1 MCDPTGGLA
10 TTLLLSGGLAGG
22 ALTGAGMLA
31 DRSAGK
37 AAARR
42 QQQLSNQA
50 TQMQAAEFDRRMGY
64 VRGSDTRTDALLTR
78 QYGDTAGLED
88 STFGYMLGQNQAG
101 FDEQAG
107 IAARAFDEQMTATG
121 GLMTAQREARLRQR
135 ATSEAERNKQLAF
148 QGESDTLAAALPGAI
163 GSDAQSAGRAT
174 ALAGRNGGVLDAITG
189 ATGPQIRVGGGDV
202 IDRAFGRQA
211 QRGMGEAL
219 TDAGGANNIAAYG
232 DAFAG
237 SERKL
242 GDFATAIDALTAK
255 AALSR
260 APLAEQLAVDDL
272 SREQAQQRY
281 DFATGLSS
289 STAGQEASAADARRT
304 GLVNARSAYAGKFGD
319 MLSTFFGNSLG
330 SEQSYTG
337 NMVGSSSNYENKQT
351 NLANYKISNTTG
363 YSPLGD
369 ILRLASTAA
378 GGFSPGTP
386 AKLSQKVGTKG

>member
-1 MCDPTGGLA
+1 MCDPTGGI
-10 TTLLLSGGLAGG
+10 
-22 ALTGAGMLA
+22 LTGALLTGGSMLA
-31 DRSAGK
+31 DRSAAS
-37 AAARR
+37 AAAAR
-42 QQQLSNQA
+42 QQQLSNRA
-50 TQMQAAEFDRRMGY
+50 TAMQAAEFDRRMGY
-64 VRGSDTRTDALLTR
+64 VRGSDRRTDALLTR

-101 FDEQAG
+101 FDEQSG
-107 IAARAFDEQMTATG
+107 IAARAFDEQMAATG
-121 GLMTAQREARLRQR
+121 GLMTAQRDARLRQR

-148 QGESDTLAAALPGAI
+148 QEQSDSLAAALPGAI
-163 GSDAQSAGRAT
+163 GADAQTASRAT
-174 ALAGRNGGVLDAITG
+174 ALAGRNGATLDAVTG
-189 ATGPQIRVGGGDV
+189 PTGPQIRIGGGDV

-219 TDAGGANNIAAYG
+219 TDAGGANRISSYG

-272 SREQAQQRY
+272 SRNQAQQRY

-304 GLVNARSAYAGKFGD
+304 GLINARSAYAGKQGD
-319 MLSTFFGNSLG
+319 MLSNYFGNALG
-330 SEQSYTG
+330 SEQTYTG
-337 NMVGSSSNYENKQT
+337 NMIGSSSQYENKLT
-351 NLANYKISNTTG
+351 NLANYKIANTTG

-369 ILRLASTAA
+369 ILKIGAQFA
-378 GGFSPGTP
+378 GGGMPSFGGKSIT
-386 AKLSQKVGTKG
+386 QKVGAKG